1 MTDIETL
8 FQEHADDVYHFL
20 VYYTRRDD
28 VEDLVQE
35 TFIRALRS
43 IDGFE
48 GRSAAKTWLIT
59 IARRLAVDEG
69 RKKRDVPVG
78 DEQLEIR
85 RRETG
90 TDASEPV
97 LRQETTDE
105 LLDQIHRLPDRQRDV
120 MLLRGISELDA
131 AETAAVLNMSR
142 TSVYVTYHRALSRLR
157 SRMDRGGDRL

>member
-1 MTDIETL
+1 MSDIETL
-8 FQEHADDVYHFL
+8 FEDHADDVYHFL

-59 IARRLAVDEG
+59 IARRLTVDGG

-78 DEQLEIR
+78 DEHLEYR
-85 RRETG
+85 QNETG
-90 TDASEPV
+90 TDASEAV
-97 LRQETTDE
+97 IRQETADE

-131 AETAAVLNMSR
+131 TETAAVLNMSR
-142 TSVYVTYHRALSRLR
+142 TGVYVTYHRALRTLR